1 MSEAMYY
8 LVQCF
13 GLVEA
18 KSLPSKRSATA
29 YPQGRWWSGY
39 VVALHESSRS
49 NYIPIIIKIR
59 IHNGSSLHPLTD
71 SAEQPAAKQSC

>member
-13 GLVEA
+13 GLVQA
-18 KSLPSKRSATA
+18 KSLLSKRSATA

-49 NYIPIIIKIR
+49 KYTTSR
-59 IHNGSSLHPLTD
+59 EAMSLTRQEP
-71 SAEQPAAKQSC
+71 